1 MTLLLERPGPGP
13 GLVAE
18 SFAFG
23 PRAKDDLPSFRTR
36 CTVVRLGSLDNET
49 LGVARWS
56 TLAEIWTEPGS
67 PVRNRWLDNPVV
79 TVGPD
84 DGQALVLA
92 TLMPVIV
99 FGADNEAHGYARSVI
114 DGVRA
119 SCASVLVVDMGHRLT
134 GHSYADVATF
144 GFDAERGAALLGL
157 LTGLA

>member
-1 MTLLLERPGPGP
+1 MTLLLERSLTHLDP
-13 GLVAE
+13 VAE

-23 PRAKDDLPSFRTR
+23 PETKDVLPTFQTR
-36 CTVVRLGSLDNET
+36 CTVVRLGSLDNEV
-49 LGVARWS
+49 LGVPRWS

-67 PVRNRWLDNPVV
+67 AVRQRWLDNPVV
-79 TVGPD
+79 TVAAD
-84 DGQALVLA
+84 DGPGLVLA

-99 FGADNEAHGYARSVI
+99 FGADNEAHDYARSVI

-134 GHSYADVATF
+134 GHTYADVATF
-144 GFDAERGAALLGL
+144 GFDPARGAALLGL